1 MCLEEVRA
9 WSRRRLNK
17 CVIPPKFSSILLRR
31 MPQTA
36 AKHAHHSA
44 RHLAKET
51 WEAQANLSF
60 FLGLLV
66 VCVFV
71 LPLTQI
77 VEQHLN
83 VYGDIAYSLVLIS
96 GIAIGWGRSR
106 LFYVGA
112 VIGVAGLAM
121 RWLSWRSPLAAM
133 LREPATLAAIL
144 TLIVILLVKVFQRGP
159 VSGSRLQGAIAAYL
173 LLGLGWAHAYVIFSR
188 NHPQAF
194 VTSDSTPATVG
205 AWTYFSFITL
215 TTVGYGDIIPR
226 APVARM
232 LAMGEALTGQLY
244 LAVLVARLVAL
255 QVSAGGAS
263 SEEKNE

>member
-1 MCLEEVRA
+1 
-9 WSRRRLNK
+9 
-17 CVIPPKFSSILLRR
+17 

-36 AKHAHHSA
+36 TKPGRRHA
-44 RHLAKET
+44 RQLVKET

-71 LPLTQI
+71 LPLTRV
-77 VEQHLN
+77 VEDHFN
-83 VYGDIAYSLVLIS
+83 VYGDLAYSLVLIS
-96 GIAIGWGRSR
+96 GIAIGWRR
-106 LFYVGA
+106 TKLFYVGV
-112 VIGVAGLAM
+112 VIGVAGLAV
-121 RWLSWRSPLAAM
+121 RWLAWWHPSVDA
-133 LREPATLAAIL
+133 LREPTTLLAIL
-144 TLIVILLVKVFQRGP
+144 MLVVILLEQVFKRGP

-173 LLGLGWAHAYVIFSR
+173 LLGLSWAHAYAIFSG
-188 NHPQAF
+188 NHPHAF
-194 VTSDSTPATVG
+194 MTTGSAPTTVG

-215 TTVGYGDIIPR
+215 TTVGYGDIIPT

-255 QVSAGGAS
+255 QVSGS
-263 SEEKNE
+263 IVSPEKKDE